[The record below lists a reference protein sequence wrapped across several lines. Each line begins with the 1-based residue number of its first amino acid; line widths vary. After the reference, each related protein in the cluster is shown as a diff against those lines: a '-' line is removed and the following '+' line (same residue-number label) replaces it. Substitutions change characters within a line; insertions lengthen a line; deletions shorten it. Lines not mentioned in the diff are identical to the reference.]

1 MPVAAAGVFV
11 QWLLAVPHHVVL
23 STTMFLEIKKIT
35 MNLWV
40 PSNEIHGVL
49 CSDNQMCCN
58 VTAQDSEHNLKGD
71 YCTIRILLALPRRKG
86 PLEIVK
92 VNLTKT
98 AQYKLFRIFVQSVRR
113 ATVEQHTPLIVG
125 PTYVSLNLM
134 FSFGFGV
141 YINSVRL
148 IFNNI
153 EECRLWN
160 SSECF
165 RLPLLLLLVG
175 YFV

>member
-1 MPVAAAGVFV
+1 
-11 QWLLAVPHHVVL
+11 
-23 STTMFLEIKKIT
+23 
-35 MNLWV
+35 
-40 PSNEIHGVL
+40 
-49 CSDNQMCCN
+49 MCCN

-113 ATVEQHTPLIVG
+113 ATVEQPTPLIVG

-153 EECRLWN
+153 EECRL
-160 SSECF
+160 
-165 RLPLLLLLVG
+165 
-175 YFV
+175 